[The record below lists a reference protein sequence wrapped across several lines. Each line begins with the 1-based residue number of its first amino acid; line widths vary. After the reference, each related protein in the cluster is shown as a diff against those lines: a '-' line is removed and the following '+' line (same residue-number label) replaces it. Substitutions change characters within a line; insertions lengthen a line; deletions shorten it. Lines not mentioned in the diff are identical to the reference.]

1 MERNKR
7 NARIRSV
14 WTSTCAALFVTLS
27 IVLPAVAENSVIDS
41 NTAGKGTTTKVVTAS
56 TCHNI
61 DQLVGSKVA
70 TEHGTGVA
78 IAVIE
83 NDKIVFQKCYGYAN
97 VSKRIPVTP
106 KTIFGMASITKTFTS
121 TALLKLVEQGK
132 IDLNKPINSYLVD
145 PSSRWKDITV
155 LQLANMTSGLPHDL
169 LVSLPWVDQYDV
181 IKMER
186 LAFKPGTQVQY
197 SNIGYR
203 LLGQII
209 ENVSGQSYLDYVRK
223 VILAPIGMK
232 STGSLNE
239 VASTGLLAVPYVVAP
254 GGRLKQVT
262 YHNAADNYAAGMLF
276 SNLDDM
282 AKYARALLNGKILS
296 GDSYDTMWFKR
307 SKMPDGTLCYWAFG
321 WANRLADLDKKR
333 YMVGMNGEL
342 PGIAAN
348 IILFPDSKVA
358 IITLSNMDSK
368 INLTLAYLVSQLI
381 LP

>member
-14 WTSTCAALFVTLS
+14 WTSTCADLFVTLS

-132 IDLNKPINSYLVD
+132 IDLNK
-145 PSSRWKDITV
+145 
-155 LQLANMTSGLPHDL
+155 
-169 LVSLPWVDQYDV
+169 
-181 IKMER
+181 
-186 LAFKPGTQVQY
+186 
-197 SNIGYR
+197 
-203 LLGQII
+203 
-209 ENVSGQSYLDYVRK
+209 
-223 VILAPIGMK
+223 
-232 STGSLNE
+232 
-239 VASTGLLAVPYVVAP
+239 
-254 GGRLKQVT
+254 
-262 YHNAADNYAAGMLF
+262 
-276 SNLDDM
+276 
-282 AKYARALLNGKILS
+282 
-296 GDSYDTMWFKR
+296 
-307 SKMPDGTLCYWAFG
+307 
-321 WANRLADLDKKR
+321 
-333 YMVGMNGEL
+333 
-342 PGIAAN
+342 
-348 IILFPDSKVA
+348 
-358 IITLSNMDSK
+358 
-368 INLTLAYLVSQLI
+368 
-381 LP
+381 